1 MRSPHRGRLHKQL
14 CGDEQSGQAHF
25 VLTVLGRC
33 YHFAFLRV
41 ARMTITL
48 IVFFLPFG
56 SRIVIFVVPFFFAL
70 TFPFLLTDAIRL
82 FLL

>member
-1 MRSPHRGRLHKQL
+1 MKAREESPFFKCIGNCYL
-14 CGDEQSGQAHF
+14 F
-25 VLTVLGRC
+25 V
-33 YHFAFLRV
+33 FLRA
-41 ARMTITL
+41 ARVTMTLTI
-48 IVFFLPFG
+48 FFLPFG

>member
-1 MRSPHRGRLHKQL
+1 MTNKTEISSGRKPGRNLRFL
-14 CGDEQSGQAHF
+14 I
-25 VLTVLGRC
+25 TVLGRC
-33 YHFAFLRV
+33 YHFVFLR
-41 ARMTITL
+41 ATRMTITL